1 MKKHIG
7 EKLKNEKKIYEQVR
21 RSYANGLTSLR
32 ELGLKYGYSH
42 TYIGEMLKG
51 KESRFPWIRNIG
63 EEPIAPYK

>member
-21 RSYANGLTSLR
+21 KSYANGLTSLR
-32 ELGLKYGYSH
+32 ELGLKHGYSH

-51 KESRFPWIRNIG
+51 KESKVPWISNIR
-63 EEPIAPYK
+63 EEPITPYK